1 MTNRKPK
8 MDTPL
13 IEALQEKIGQ
23 EYVLTGHKVKERT
36 HHIWKMD
43 QPLKALAVVLPVSTR
58 QVSDI
63 MKICYSFNQP
73 VVVHGGL
80 TNLVGSTETEGR
92 EVVISMEKMNGI
104 LELDTQSRTITV
116 EAGTILQN
124 IQLAAQAKE
133 LMFPVTFGAKGS
145 AQIGG
150 VIATNA
156 GGLKVFRYG
165 MTRNSVLGL
174 EVVLADGTIVSS
186 LKKLIKDNS
195 GYDLKQIF
203 IGSEGTL
210 GIVTKAVLRL
220 IPTPKSRN
228 AAFVGFDAYE
238 KVVRFLGFMETG
250 LAGKL
255 SGFEL
260 MWKDTYISLTN
271 LLEGVGTPI
280 RADFPYYVLLEVSGG
295 DQQKDHLVLQ
305 ELLEESLEKGLIE
318 DAVMAQSAADQ
329 ERFWQIREHVDRL
342 VDLCHHDQHFDISLP
357 ISKID
362 EYVMGVIQELIK
374 VVEVEKYFV
383 FGHMADGNIHL
394 IIGKSNGSQE
404 LTNRVN
410 DIVYAPLPAYGG
422 SVSAEHG
429 IGTHKKPYLHYSRSQ
444 EEISLMQSLK
454 KMMDPLGILNPGK
467 IF

>member
-1 MTNRKPK
+1 ME
-8 MDTPL
+8 TPL
-13 IEALQEKIGQ
+13 IEAFRQKIGH
-23 EYVLTGHKVKERT
+23 ENVLTGNKIKERT
-36 HHIWKMD
+36 HHIWEMD
-43 QPLKALAVVLPVSTR
+43 QPLKARAVVLPVNAR

-63 MKICYSFNQP
+63 MKICHSFNQP

-80 TNLVGSTETEGR
+80 TNLVGSTETQGR

-104 LELDTQSRTITV
+104 LEMDTQSRTITV
-116 EAGTILQN
+116 EAGSILQN
-124 IQLAAQAKE
+124 IHLAAEAE
-133 LMFPVTFGAKGS
+133 GLMFPVTFGAKGS

-156 GGLKVFRYG
+156 GGLKVFKYG

-195 GYDLKQIF
+195 GYDLKQLF

-210 GIVTKAVLRL
+210 GIITKAVLRL
-220 IPTPKSRN
+220 IAAPKSRN
-228 AAFVGFDAYE
+228 SAFVGFDAYE
-238 KVVRFLGFMETG
+238 KVVGFLVFMETG

-260 MWKDTYISLTN
+260 IWNDTYHALTTI
-271 LLEGVGTPI
+271 LEGVGRPL
-280 RADFPYYVLLEVSGG
+280 RDDFPYYVLLEVSGG
-295 DQQKDHLVLQ
+295 HQQKDHLILQ
-305 ELLEESLEKGLIE
+305 ELLEEALEKELIA
-318 DAVMAQSAADQ
+318 DAVIAQKAADQ
-329 ERFWQIREHVDRL
+329 ERFWQIREQVDRL
-342 VDLCHHDQHFDISLP
+342 VDLCQHDQHFDISLP

-362 EYVMGVIQELIK
+362 EYVKGVIEELNK
-374 VVEVEKYFV
+374 VGEVEQYFV

-394 IIGKSNGSQE
+394 IIGKSNASQE

-410 DIVYAPLPAYGG
+410 DIVYAFLPAYGG
-422 SVSAEHG
+422 SISAEHG
-429 IGTHKKPYLHYSRSQ
+429 IGVHKKPYLHYSRSQ
-444 EEISLMQSLK
+444 EEIDLMQSLK

-467 IF
+467 IL

>member
-1 MTNRKPK
+1 
-8 MDTPL
+8 MDTNL
-13 IEALQEKIGQ
+13 IESIKEKIGP
-23 EYVLTGHKVKERT
+23 ENVLTGKKVKERT
-36 HHIWKMD
+36 HHIWAMD
-43 QPLKALAVVLPVSTR
+43 QPLKALAVVLPVSTQ
-58 QVSDI
+58 QVADI
-63 MKICYSFNQP
+63 MKICHSFNQP

-92 EVVISMEKMNGI
+92 EVVISMERMNGI
-104 LELDTQSRTITV
+104 LEVDTQSRTITV
-116 EAGTILQN
+116 EAGTILQH
-124 IQLAAQAKE
+124 IHLAAEEKE

-156 GGLKVFRYG
+156 GGLKVFKYG

-220 IPTPKSRN
+220 IAAPKSRN
-228 AAFVGFDAYE
+228 AAFIGFAAYE
-238 KVVRFLGFMETG
+238 KVIRFLGFMETG

-260 MWKDTYISLTN
+260 IWKDTYISLTTI
-271 LLEGVGTPI
+271 LEGVGTPL

-305 ELLEESLEKGLIE
+305 ELLEEALEKKLLE
-318 DAVMAQSAADQ
+318 DAVMAQSATDQ
-329 ERFWQIREHVDRL
+329 EMFWQIREHVDRL

-362 EYVMGVIQELIK
+362 EYVKGVIQELIK

-394 IIGKSNGSQE
+394 IIGKSNGSQA

-429 IGTHKKPYLHYSRSQ
+429 IGVHKKPYLHFSRSQ
-444 EEISLMQSLK
+444 EEIGLMQSLK

-467 IF
+467 II